1 MKLGRVWVVGSIVT
15 LAVAWWL
22 WHHEQQAAAGVVLVV
37 SPFPCPPPFP
47 C

>member
-1 MKLGRVWVVGSIVT
+1 MKIGRVWVVGSIVT

-22 WHHEQQAAAGVVLVV
+22 WKHDQEAAAVGVLVV